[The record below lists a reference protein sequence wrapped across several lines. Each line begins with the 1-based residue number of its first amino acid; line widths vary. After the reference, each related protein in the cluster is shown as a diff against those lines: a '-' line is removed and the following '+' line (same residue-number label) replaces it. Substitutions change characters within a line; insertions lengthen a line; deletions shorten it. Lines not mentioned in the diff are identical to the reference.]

1 MDSSV
6 MDMPLTWRQT
16 YNIDFPYQT
25 EINQQTYFLRLN
37 NFPDENLY
45 TLVDEMLS
53 PCLELEDL
61 PINWT
66 METV

>member
-1 MDSSV
+1 
-6 MDMPLTWRQT
+6 MDMPLTWRRT

-25 EINQQTYFLRLN
+25 EIKQQTYFLRLN
-37 NFPDENLY
+37 NFPEENLY
-45 TLVDEMLS
+45 TLVDETLN